1 MHEQTLAS
9 FAASFGSAVIVN
21 SQEESWVA
29 RKGEFCVFAALS
41 RLFPEVRHVHGLKN

>member
-1 MHEQTLAS
+1 MHTQALAS

-41 RLFPEVRHVHGLKN
+41 RLFPEVRNEHELMN